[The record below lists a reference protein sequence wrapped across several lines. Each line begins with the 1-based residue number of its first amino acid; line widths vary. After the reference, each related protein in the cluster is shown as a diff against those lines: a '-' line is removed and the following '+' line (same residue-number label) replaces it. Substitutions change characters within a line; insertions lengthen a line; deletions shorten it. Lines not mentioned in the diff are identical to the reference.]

1 MLAAEMESRLEPHRS
16 LASEALLRQRKEQ
29 DVARDELEWREAQRR
44 RRAEVAAKR
53 AKVQI
58 PIAESLEKMG
68 KITGAL
74 SFYRVIAREAS
85 GTEEGR
91 LAAIRI
97 SELTTRTV
105 AP

>member
-1 MLAAEMESRLEPHRS
+1 M
-16 LASEALLRQRKEQ
+16 RQRKAQNVAHDEQ
-29 DVARDELEWREAQRR
+29 QWREAQRR

-68 KITGAL
+68 KVSGAL
-74 SFYRVIAREAS
+74 AFYREIAREAS

-91 LAAIRI
+91 LAATRI
-97 SELTTRTV
+97 TELSTRTV

>member
-1 MLAAEMESRLEPHRS
+1 M
-16 LASEALLRQRKEQ
+16 RQQKEK
-29 DVARDELEWREAQRR
+29 DVARDEQRWREAQRR

-68 KITGAL
+68 KINGAL
-74 SFYRVIAREAS
+74 AFYRDIARDAS

-91 LAAIRI
+91 IAATRI
-97 SELTTRTV
+97 TQLKTRVV